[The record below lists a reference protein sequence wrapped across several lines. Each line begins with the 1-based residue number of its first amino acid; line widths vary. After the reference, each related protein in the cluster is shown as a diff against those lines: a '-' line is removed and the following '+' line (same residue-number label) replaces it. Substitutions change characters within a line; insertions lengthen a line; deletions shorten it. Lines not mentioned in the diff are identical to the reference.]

1 MTAKL
6 KIRLRVWAMF
16 LMLGLPTVVPG
27 QQVQFD
33 ANKMQLANQ
42 YYRDMD
48 LERASVLYKEIFE
61 TSGSQ
66 YYFNMYLNCLLG
78 MNDFALAEQETK
90 KQLRR
95 TGNDA
100 ELYVQWGYLLKLQNK
115 LDDASDKFGQALKA
129 IQNNK
134 GDYVRLANAFLSR
147 QEYERA
153 GQVYLLGRNKLPDES
168 FHYELASIYL
178 FQRNY
183 ELMFGEYLE
192 LLKRDEA
199 SLGRVQSS
207 MMAAF
212 RMDVD
217 HSLREQFRTALLKR
231 IQQDPEV
238 VPFNRLLIWLFIQE
252 KRFAQALR
260 QSIALDKRNGQEDA
274 QIINLAWIAGGN
286 NGHDEAVNA
295 FDYLIGKGKASEFYG
310 VAYQG
315 KMRLLYRQFE
325 ESLKQGRDA
334 DGLSRLFEE
343 TFGIVGFR
351 LETTP
356 LVIDYA
362 HFLAFNQNKIE
373 EAIKLLEG
381 QMAIGGMTALQR
393 DELKNQLADTYVLKD
408 DLWEAV
414 LLYSQII
421 DANKNNP
428 LGDDV
433 KLKKAKLGY
442 YMGNLSW
449 AQAQLDVLKASTSK
463 LIANDALELSVF
475 ISSNTALDTTEVPV
489 QLFAKADLYTFRE
502 QDSLAWATLDS
513 IEAKYPHHSLLDDI
527 YYRKAKTLAKLGEY
541 GQAAEFLRKITETYT
556 YDLLAD
562 DALFLLAELYR
573 DKLARQEE
581 AGELYKKI
589 LTQYPGSIYVDDAR
603 KIYRELRGDVPVDK
617 ETPFFDGA
625 EIN

>member
-1 MTAKL
+1 MTAES
-6 KIRLRVWAMF
+6 KIVLVVLAMLLVSVMPSF
-16 LMLGLPTVVPG
+16 VQA
-27 QQVQFD
+27 QQIQFD

-48 LERASVLYKEIFE
+48 FEHASVLYKEIFE

-66 YYFNMYLNCLLG
+66 YYFTMYLNCLLG
-78 MNDFALAEQETK
+78 MNDYSLAEQEIK

-100 ELYVQWGYLLKLQNK
+100 ELYVQWGYLLKQQNQ
-115 LDDASDKFGQALKA
+115 LDLATEKFEQALNG

-134 GDYVRLANAFLSR
+134 GDYVRLANALLNR
-147 QEYERA
+147 QEYEFA
-153 GQVYLLGRNKLPDES
+153 GRVYLLGRNKLPEES
-168 FHYELASIYL
+168 FHYELATIYL

-183 ELMFGEYLE
+183 DLMFGEYLE
-192 LLKRDEA
+192 LLVRDES

-207 MMAAF
+207 MLSAF

-217 HSLREQFRTALLKR
+217 NSLREQFRSILLKR
-231 IQQDPEV
+231 IQQNPETLV
-238 VPFNRLLIWLFIQE
+238 YNRLLIWLFIQE

-260 QSIALDKRNGQEDA
+260 QAIALDKRNGQEDA
-274 QIINLAWIAGGN
+274 HIVNLAWIAGGN
-286 NGHDEAVNA
+286 NSYEEAVNA
-295 FDYLIGKGKASEFYG
+295 FDYLIGKNDSQFQHE
-310 VAYQG
+310 AYLG
-315 KMRLLYRQFE
+315 KMRLLYRQFKE
-325 ESLKQGRDA
+325 NPKQAQDV
-334 DGLSRLFEE
+334 DGLAHLFEE

-351 LETTP
+351 IETTP

-373 EAIKLLEG
+373 EAIKMLEG
-381 QMAIGGMTALQR
+381 QMAIGGLPILQR
-393 DELKNQLADTYVLKD
+393 DELKNQLADIHVLKD

-421 DANKNNP
+421 DVNKNNP

-463 LIANDALELSVF
+463 LIANDALELSIF
-475 ISSNTALDTTEVPV
+475 ISSNTALDTTEIPM
-489 QLFAKADLYTFRE
+489 QLFAKADLFTFRE

-513 IEAKYPHHSLLDDI
+513 IEANYPHHSLLDDV
-527 YYRKAKTLAKLGEY
+527 YFRKAITLASLGEY
-541 GQAAEFLRKITETYT
+541 SQAAEFLQKIIEVYA

-562 DALFLLAELYR
+562 DAMFLLAGLYR
-573 DKLARQEE
+573 DKLGRQEE
-581 AGELYKKI
+581 AGELYKKM
-589 LTQYPGSIYVDDAR
+589 LTQYPGSIYVDEAR
-603 KIYRELRGDVPVDK
+603 KNYRELRGDVPVDK
-617 ETPFFDGA
+617 EA
-625 EIN
+625 L